1 MRVGFGKLASMS
13 FKDLYE
19 AVDRD
24 RKGFTKWVR
33 KQESRP
39 GTKMDALQYMCC
51 RSKHKLR
58 ESKTAIYSQ
67 DPQRRS
73 LSRVTRPPPQNT
85 QNFARLRGRAFNTRQ
100 RAPLC
105 VPPGRPILSQL
116 VETGFF

>member
-39 GTKMDALQYMCC
+39 GTKMDALQVY
-51 RSKHKLR
+51 
-58 ESKTAIYSQ
+58 I
-67 DPQRRS
+67 RRRDAERMAS
-73 LSRVTRPPPQNT
+73 PHPGMNLTYLHLFV
-85 QNFARLRGRAFNTRQ
+85 FGFRL
-100 RAPLC
+100 
-105 VPPGRPILSQL
+105 VIQL
-116 VETGFF
+116 T